1 MKFLESSAGQ
11 PKPDTALAKGYVPA
25 GDAEQVIAWLQERVR
40 HLERQLDWKQIEY
53 IKLKNLYDGLADQ
66 WNAFQ
71 ATARPDSRNVHRAE
85 AAGEL
90 ARKLAEVLIGLSYD
104 KDIQQP
110 LLEVLDGLAQLNRA
124 KTNAP
129 RQETGPKA
137 LPAGAVE
144 IDP

>member
-1 MKFLESSAGQ
+1 MRFLESNAGQ
-11 PKPDTALAKGYVPA
+11 PKPESDLAKGYVPA
-25 GDAEQVIAWLQERVR
+25 GNAEQVIAWLQERVR
-40 HLERQLDWKQIEY
+40 HLEGQLGWKQIEY
-53 IKLKNLYDGLADQ
+53 DKLNNIYCKLADQ

-110 LLEVLDGLAQLNRA
+110 LLEVLDGLARLNRA
-124 KTNAP
+124 QSNAP
-129 RQETGPKA
+129 RQETGSKA

-144 IDP
+144 IES